1 MCAGDDVE
9 SVFCLDFTATQ
20 EAFGEVQTIELIP
33 DGASQPVTAA
43 NKRQYVAA
51 YVRWMLSDS
60 ISRSFNAFARG
71 FKMVASGPALDLF
84 RPDELSQLVVGS
96 EALDFK
102 ELEAGAEY
110 EEPYSRGHRVVGWL
124 WEVVH
129 SLAPDQQRKFLAF
142 CTGSD
147 RSPIRGLAD
156 LRLKIQ
162 RNGPDSE
169 LLPTASTCFN
179 TILLPAYASKEK
191 LQQKLVIA
199 IQESEGFGLK

>member
-1 MCAGDDVE
+1 ME

-20 EAFGEVQTIELIP
+20 EAFGEVTVIDLVP
-33 DGASQPVTAA
+33 GGASQPVTAA

-51 YVRWMLSDS
+51 YVRWVLSDS
-60 ISRSFNAFARG
+60 IARSFNAFARG

-84 RPDELSQLVVGS
+84 RPDELAQLVVGS

-110 EEPYSRGHRVVGWL
+110 EEPYTRQHRVVGWL

-129 SLAPDQQRKFLAF
+129 ALPPDQQRKFLAF

-162 RNGPDSE
+162 RAGPDSE
-169 LLPTASTCFN
+169 QLPTASTCFN
-179 TILLPAYASKEK
+179 TILLPQYASKEK